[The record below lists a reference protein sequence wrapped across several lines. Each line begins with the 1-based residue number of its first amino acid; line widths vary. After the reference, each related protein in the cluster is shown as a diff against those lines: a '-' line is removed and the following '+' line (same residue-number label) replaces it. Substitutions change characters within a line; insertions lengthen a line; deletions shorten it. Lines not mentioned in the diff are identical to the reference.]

1 MLTLTNKIQ
10 IPENKLLSTT
20 GPNSNINRQISNY
33 KCGHTMEKKSE
44 RPGLLSQLPS
54 LSQLSD
60 YYREFDPGKVLN
72 ALSPCKTLLITRHG
86 PPDTHDATWACDAAD
101 ASCNDGYG
109 EQAKYS
115 GDPLHGWRRLSVCID
130 KANLL
135 HLIHD
140 HERVDR
146 FLTDYKKLRALELH
160 QLRLYAI
167 FRNASDIP
175 SDGTQCAFRAGY
187 VECVLTEIAKAE
199 YEDLQHPEELLVKSS
214 TPELTLREFL
224 PFRGSYVGAL
234 SIAVPQVETPPE
246 NLKRNT
252 PYYFKAHSIDRSVTI
267 DEVPSIYYKGG
278 PEQETVML
286 RLSRTQI
293 EPANFFYKVET
304 ELLARLQLAG
314 PIASDT
320 EKVQLMMK
328 THPMVAET
336 RRKLND
342 NWFSE
347 LDKEE
352 NLTHDSKMFRVRLFD
367 NRGYDE
373 SIIDFMRWVNKTDPE
388 LDGFRSEG
396 MIDMFGPYD
405 KKQPR
410 TLSAEVFLVGKQAR
424 KVARHWEWLYRTF
437 DDRYT
442 ADMKQYARRATQAI
456 SEGTRVQKSFEDWL
470 KDTYEQRQIEVHGNP
485 TTRHDIAYEAL
496 RALGYEIAEGEGFA
510 HLPR

>member
-1 MLTLTNKIQ
+1 MS
-10 IPENKLLSTT
+10 ENSALARL
-20 GPNSNINRQISNY
+20 
-33 KCGHTMEKKSE
+33 
-44 RPGLLSQLPS
+44 QLPS

-60 YYREFDPGKVLN
+60 LYRRFDPGKVLN
-72 ALSPCKTLLITRHG
+72 ALYPCKTLLITRHG

-109 EQAKYS
+109 DQAQYS
-115 GDPLHGWRRLSVCID
+115 ADRLHGWRRLSVCID
-130 KANLL
+130 NANLL

-140 HERVDR
+140 HESVDR

-167 FRNASDIP
+167 FRNASNIP
-175 SDGTQCAFRAGY
+175 LDGTQCAFRVKY
-187 VECVLTEIAKAE
+187 VECVLTQIAKPE
-199 YEDLQHPEELLVKSS
+199 YEASQHPEELLLKSS
-214 TPELTLREFL
+214 TPELTLRSL
-224 PFRGSYVGAL
+224 SDSRGSYHYDFG
-234 SIAVPQVETPPE
+234 IAVPQVRTPPKD
-246 NLKRNT
+246 LKRNE
-252 PYYFKAHSIDRSVTI
+252 PYHFQANSIDRSVTI

-278 PEQETVML
+278 REQETVML

-336 RRKLND
+336 RRELKD

-352 NLTHDSKMFRVRLFD
+352 NLTHDSEMFRVRLSD

-373 SIIDFMRWVNKTDPE
+373 SIIDFMRWVNKEYPQW
-388 LDGFRSEG
+388 DGFRSEG
-396 MIDMFGPYD
+396 MVDMFGPEER
-405 KKQPR
+405 KQPR
-410 TLSAEVFLVGKQAR
+410 TLYGEVFLVGKQAR
-424 KVARHWEWLYRTF
+424 KVARYWEWLNRTF
-437 DDRYT
+437 CDKYT
-442 ADMKQYARRATQAI
+442 ADMNQYARRHTQAI

-470 KDTYEQRQIEVHGNP
+470 QETCEQREIIVHGNP
-485 TTRHDIAYEAL
+485 KTRHDIAYEAL
-496 RALGYEIAEGEGFA
+496 RALGYEIDVTHQSAD
-510 HLPR
+510 

>member
-1 MLTLTNKIQ
+1 
-10 IPENKLLSTT
+10 
-20 GPNSNINRQISNY
+20 
-33 KCGHTMEKKSE
+33 
-44 RPGLLSQLPS
+44 
-54 LSQLSD
+54 
-60 YYREFDPGKVLN
+60 
-72 ALSPCKTLLITRHG
+72 
-86 PPDTHDATWACDAAD
+86 
-101 ASCNDGYG
+101 
-109 EQAKYS
+109 
-115 GDPLHGWRRLSVCID
+115 
-130 KANLL
+130 
-135 HLIHD
+135 
-140 HERVDR
+140 
-146 FLTDYKKLRALELH
+146 
-160 QLRLYAI
+160 
-167 FRNASDIP
+167 
-175 SDGTQCAFRAGY
+175 
-187 VECVLTEIAKAE
+187 
-199 YEDLQHPEELLVKSS
+199 
-214 TPELTLREFL
+214 
-224 PFRGSYVGAL
+224 
-234 SIAVPQVETPPE
+234 
-246 NLKRNT
+246 
-252 PYYFKAHSIDRSVTI
+252 
-267 DEVPSIYYKGG
+267 
-278 PEQETVML
+278 ML

-373 SIIDFMRWVNKTDPE
+373 SIIDFMRWVNKTDPK

-396 MIDMFGPYD
+396 MIDMFSPYD
-405 KKQPR
+405 KMQPR
-410 TLSAEVFLVGKQAR
+410 TLSAEVFLVGEQAR

-456 SEGTRVQKSFEDWL
+456 SERTRVQKSFEDWL
-470 KDTYEQRQIEVHGNP
+470 KDTYDQRQIEVHGNP

-496 RALGYEIAEGEGFA
+496 RALGYAIDVT
-510 HLPR
+510 H